1 MGIDDLVGIDDWDY
15 EILAEEIL
23 RTIEERKKLANK
35 E

>member
-1 MGIDDLVGIDDWDY
+1 MGIDDWDY